1 MKRGG
6 GETSPRLGEPG
17 QHHIVCCAACRRY
30 VMVPPPMLA
39 SLSIALLSLST
50 LRDAAAFVPSSSLL
64 RTGNSKHDLGREPD
78 RRGRTQT
85 AMATDSVVDVKA
97 KVLQLAAVTDRGGMA
112 DPGKA
117 VLGSSYSAIDVTYT
131 SKTLTGSDWTFF

>member
-1 MKRGG
+1 MSGG
-6 GETSPRLGEPG
+6 AVWGSMLYSPYSVL
-17 QHHIVCCAACRRY
+17 CCACQRY
-30 VMVPPPMLA
+30 VMVPPMLA
-39 SLSIALLSLST
+39 PLSIALLSLST

-117 VLGSSYSAIDVTYT
+117 VLGSSYSSAIDV
-131 SKTLTGSDWTFF
+131 